1 MFDTFDL
8 HSQSLLYHAVND
20 NQAFQSAPRPA
31 DGSGKRDL
39 DMQYDIERPRLE
51 KP

>member
-1 MFDTFDL
+1 M
-8 HSQSLLYHAVND
+8 LYHAVND
-20 NQAFQSAPRPA
+20 KQAVQSAPQPA

-39 DMQYDIERPRLE
+39 DMQHDIERSRLE